1 MEMRTACRVYSLEKE
16 MVGPS
21 RLPLQENK
29 GIERKGCARDS
40 ISATPTL
47 QLFSYLP
54 HLVTPS
60 MLLYWSFDLFL
71 LRRESKIIIRVQTKG
86 VHDFCFYMRGKKV
99 K

>member
-40 ISATPTL
+40 ISVTPTL
-47 QLFSYLP
+47 QLFSY
-54 HLVTPS
+54 PS
-60 MLLYWSFDLFL
+60 MLLYWSFDLLL

>member
-40 ISATPTL
+40 ISSKVKKKKKKKKEKKRKNL
-47 QLFSYLP
+47 DSLFS
-54 HLVTPS
+54 
-60 MLLYWSFDLFL
+60 
-71 LRRESKIIIRVQTKG
+71 IISSDKSIVNNQWQRIAR
-86 VHDFCFYMRGKKV
+86 CFND
-99 K
+99 